1 MRGKKKAVFH
11 KPPFIL
17 PKKADNYCTKA
28 NLMLNLRNRITL
40 GLRFM
45 PQISLIIP
53 LYNAEKYLEACLA
66 SVAAQ
71 SFRDFE
77 VLCINDG
84 SKDKTEE
91 IVQSFVA
98 KDSRFKLI
106 NQENAGCS
114 AARNHGIEL
123 AEAPYIAFLDQDDML
138 HPQAFEAL
146 YYMVTRFNADVA
158 AFKNKTVPDD
168 FVPQEIKHYNLEE
181 LDYKFSTTPF
191 DDFFAGKKNGRGGS
205 VLVWNRLYSKAAVKG
220 LDFPVNVQPAED
232 TIYTLKVLFQIKNM
246 VTTDAEF
253 LFYRDSSTSVMNQGK
268 TEKYVKSHA
277 LAAQV
282 MYEYF
287 IKSGLAQGERK
298 KLLNHYLARFIFK
311 SLVSQPLRLPPE
323 KSKRYEFWNFAREC
337 VAILRQGGA
346 YEPKVLG
353 WRFNLASYLFLH
365 KQYLMA
371 RALV

>member
-1 MRGKKKAVFH
+1 
-11 KPPFIL
+11 
-17 PKKADNYCTKA
+17 
-28 NLMLNLRNRITL
+28 MLLLRRNITL
-40 GLRFM
+40 GLRSM

-53 LYNAEKYLEACLA
+53 LYNAEKYLEACLT

-91 IVQSFVA
+91 IVQRFVD

-114 AARNHGIEL
+114 AARNHGITK
-123 AEAPYIAFLDQDDML
+123 AQAPYIAFLDQDDML
-138 HPQAFEAL
+138 HPQAFETL
-146 YYMVTRFNADVA
+146 YYMVTKFNAEVA

-168 FVPQEIKHYNLEE
+168 FVLNDAKRYNLEQLE
-181 LDYKFSTTPF
+181 YKFSTTPF
-191 DDFFAGKKNGRGGS
+191 EDFFSSMKNGRGGS
-205 VLVWNRLYSKAAVKG
+205 VLIWNRLYSKAAVKG
-220 LDFPVNVQPAED
+220 LEFPVNVQPAED
-232 TIYTLKVLFQIKNM
+232 TIYTLKVLFNIKNM
-246 VTTDAEF
+246 VSTDAEL

-282 MYEYF
+282 IYEYF

-298 KLLNHYLARFIFK
+298 KLINRYLARFIFK

-323 KSKRYEFWNFAREC
+323 KSKRHEFWNFAREC
-337 VAILRQGGA
+337 AAILNQAGA
-346 YEPKVLG
+346 YDAKVLG
-353 WRFNLASYLFLH
+353 WRFNLATKLFLKKH
-365 KQYLMA
+365 YLLA

>member
-1 MRGKKKAVFH
+1 
-11 KPPFIL
+11 
-17 PKKADNYCTKA
+17 
-28 NLMLNLRNRITL
+28 
-40 GLRFM
+40 M

-84 SKDKTEE
+84 SKDRTEE
-91 IVQSFVA
+91 VVNAFVA

-114 AARNHGIEL
+114 AARNHGISI

-168 FVPQEIKHYNLEE
+168 FIAQDIKQYNLEE
-181 LDYKFSTTPF
+181 LNYKFSTTPF
-191 DDFFAGKKNGRGGS
+191 EDFFAGKKNGRGGS

-220 LDFPVNVQPAED
+220 LEFPVNVQPAED
-232 TIYTLKVLFQIKNM
+232 TVYTLKVLFQIKNM
-246 VTTDAEF
+246 VTTDAEL

-298 KLLNHYLARFIFK
+298 KLINRYLARFVFK

-323 KSKRYEFWNFAREC
+323 KSKRYNFWNFAREC
-337 VAILRQGGA
+337 VEILMQSGA
-346 YEPKVLG
+346 YEAKVLG
-353 WRFNLASYLFLH
+353 WRFNLATKLFL
-365 KQYLMA
+365 KKYYLLA